1 MGQNLCEGS
10 LGANLFEDGDFG
22 SGTSNN
28 QLVDPEIAPGFE
40 YVTSGPP
47 FDGQYILTQNMGAWS
62 NLFGTWLPL
71 RESSADPDGYM
82 MVVNASFEP
91 GLFYEEE
98 ITGICENTQFEFSA
112 DLINVIRRGVTD
124 HIEPNVAFLIDDVVV
139 LQTGNLPQNERWE
152 TFAFTFTTQPGQSSV
167 MLSLRN
173 NAPGGIG
180 NDLAL
185 DNIRFR
191 ACGPPSRI
199 TSNAID
205 SIFCQEDSPLLLTAE
220 LESNQNLDDPFFQW
234 EELESNE
241 WIPIMGANDR
251 MLSVDNLPEGTH
263 NYRLS
268 FAGSEANFDNEQCR
282 FFSEFITITAP
293 QRNFEI
299 MDTICGGTG
308 LDITGLTITEPG
320 VFVEELVSRFGCD
333 SIITYFIDTIA
344 RATITADIVPS
355 DPICF
360 GAATGTIAANDISN
374 GFPPYFIEVGGQE
387 FSGTLANELLA
398 KKHVVRVVDRF
409 GCFLED
415 EITLNDPEEFLASI
429 GPDRDIFLGEE
440 VEIDII
446 SNELIANTT
455 VVAAP
460 LGLVDTSN
468 LTFLPFEDSELIILA
483 RSEANCL
490 AQDTLNIRVDQD
502 LRIYTPTAF
511 SPNNDG
517 VNDHYTVSAIG
528 RSIEFIEHLNIY
540 SKWGEL
546 LYTARELNEG
556 WNGLAP
562 NGEQSEQGVYV
573 FHLKGTLIN
582 GAPID
587 EVGTFQLI
595 R

>member
-1 MGQNLCEGS
+1 MAQDLCEGS

-22 SGTSNN
+22 SGSNNN
-28 QLVDPEIAPGFE
+28 QLEDPEIAPGFE

-62 NLFGTWLPL
+62 NLFGTWIPL
-71 RESSADPDGYM
+71 RETSADPDGYM

-124 HIEPNVAFLIDDVVV
+124 HIEPNVAFLIDDVIV
-139 LQTGNLPQNERWE
+139 LQTGNLPQNELWE
-152 TFAFTFTTQPGQSSV
+152 TFAFTFTTDPGQSSV
-167 MLSLRN
+167 KLSLMN

-191 ACGPPSRI
+191 ACGPPSEI
-199 TSNAID
+199 TANISD
-205 SIFCQEDSPLLLTAE
+205 RIFCSEDTPLVLTAD
-220 LESNQNLDDPFFQW
+220 LQSDQNLEEPFYQW
-234 EELESNE
+234 QSQDGED
-241 WIPIMGANDR
+241 WIPIPNSNAASISISDVSPDSNR
-251 MLSVDNLPEGTH
+251 
-263 NYRLS
+263 YRLS
-268 FAGSEANFDNEQCR
+268 FAGGEANFDNENCR
-282 FFSEFITITAP
+282 FFSEPFTVFVP
-293 QRNFEI
+293 QRNYEI

-308 LDITGLTITEPG
+308 LDITGFTITEPG
-320 VFVEELVSRFGCD
+320 IFVEELVSQFGCD

-344 RATITADIVPS
+344 RATIVADVATS

-360 GAATGTIAANDISN
+360 GTATGTIEANDISN
-374 GFPPYFIEVGGQE
+374 GFPPYHLAVANQE
-387 FSGTLANELLA
+387 FSSTFADGIAAGRHE
-398 KKHVVRVVDRF
+398 VRILDRF

-415 EITLNDPEEFLASI
+415 EVVLVDPEQFVASI

-440 VEIDII
+440 VVLDII
-446 SNELIANTT
+446 SNEIVTNTT
-455 VVAAP
+455 VLTAP
-460 LGLVDTSN
+460 PGLADTAN
-468 LTFLPFEDSELIILA
+468 LIFLPFEDSELIILA
-483 RSEANCL
+483 QSEAACL
-490 AQDTLNIRVDQD
+490 DSDTLTIRVDQD
-502 LRIYTPTAF
+502 LRIYTPNAF

-517 VNDHYTVSAIG
+517 INDEFIVSAIG

-546 LYTARELNEG
+546 LYTARELVPG
-556 WNGLAP
+556 WNGNAP
-562 NGEQSEQGVYV
+562 NGDPSEQGIYV
-573 FHLKGTLIN
+573 FHLKGALIN
-582 GAPID
+582 GIPID